1 MIVIYFLIKNEKI
14 KFFKTIKYLILI
26 LLILG
31 EMLRFGALYAV
42 NKGENLLSVDVFIMV
57 IYFLLIAYISSDF
70 NNAMVIFEAESS
82 YQLISTAS
90 PFFQKLLLE
99 VTGKYIGYNTIKNWE
114 SGHGTVNSLA
124 LWWYDFGI
132 FTPIVCLI
140 IGMSIGVVYSNSKR
154 FKNKYSNIQIIAPI
168 IFIGNFMLFRFNSF
182 LLTIILIP
190 ISFLTIY
197 ILFLNI
203 LIKK

>member
-99 VTGKYIGYNTIKNWE
+99 VTGKYIGYNTIK
-114 SGHGTVNSLA
+114 
-124 LWWYDFGI
+124 
-132 FTPIVCLI
+132 
-140 IGMSIGVVYSNSKR
+140 
-154 FKNKYSNIQIIAPI
+154 
-168 IFIGNFMLFRFNSF
+168 IGNLDMEQL
-182 LLTIILIP
+182 IL
-190 ISFLTIY
+190 
-197 ILFLNI
+197 
-203 LIKK
+203 